1 MQATLG
7 KLSDDYDEL
16 VQENPKVTVVVK
28 QLIEDLDQSF
38 RSEVSTLST
47 EVVDL
52 RNFVEGEL

>member
-1 MQATLG
+1 MQATIG

>member
-38 RSEVSTLST
+38 RNEVSTLST